1 MAFLTQLRVPSVA
14 TLLAAIALLWL
25 DTVGAQK
32 TAADY
37 FVHELPGAPASP
49 FIKMHAG

>member
-14 TLLAAIALLWL
+14 ALVAAIALPWL
-25 DTVGAQK
+25 DTVSAQK
-32 TAADY
+32 SAADY
-37 FVHELPGAPASP
+37 FVHELPGAPPTP

>member
-1 MAFLTQLRVPSVA
+1 MAFLTPLRVPTVA
-14 TLLAAIALLWL
+14 ALLAAFVLPWL
-25 DTVGAQK
+25 DTASAQK

-37 FVHELPGAPASP
+37 FVHELPGAPSSP

>member
-1 MAFLTQLRVPSVA
+1 MPFLAQLRVPSVA
-14 TLLAAIALLWL
+14 SLLAAIALPWL
-25 DTVGAQK
+25 DTVSAQK

-37 FVHELPGAPASP
+37 FVHELPGAPPSP